1 MYYDPGWGSLQT
13 ALLLWPKRL
22 PQDCHPK
29 VNRHQNILR
38 YLTTMLLQHPLRHA
52 PVGDDEREHP
62 QDCRGKSKSGQEK
75 CRILSSVG
83 QTNCKS
89 TLIVV
94 LNKLACPALKKWIK
108 VSKTE
113 KKCLLKI
120 ALWISV
126 DMGDERTEGS
136 KREEVDPLWERAETP
151 CGKWLSHSG
160 VQEYFQN
167 WLSHAVVQEYF

>member
-83 QTNCKS
+83 QKNCKS
-89 TLIVV
+89 TLIVA
-94 LNKLACPALKKWIK
+94 LNILAWPALKRWIK
-108 VSKTE
+108 ISKTE
-113 KKCLLKI
+113 RICFLKNAAWILIVSLYGTTDKKCHPTSIEASCSYVTFLRASWHLK
-120 ALWISV
+120 
-126 DMGDERTEGS
+126 
-136 KREEVDPLWERAETP
+136 
-151 CGKWLSHSG
+151 
-160 VQEYFQN
+160 
-167 WLSHAVVQEYF
+167 

>member
-38 YLTTMLLQHPLRHA
+38 YLTTMFLQHPLRHA

-62 QDCRGKSKSGQEK
+62 QDSRGKSKSGQEK

-83 QTNCKS
+83 QKNCKS

-94 LNKLACPALKKWIK
+94 LNILACPALKKLIK
-108 VSKTE
+108 ISKTE
-113 KKCLLKI
+113 KRFFYEKSLLQY
-120 ALWISV
+120 LWIWR
-126 DMGDERTEGS
+126 MRGPRGPRGKT
-136 KREEVDPLWERAETP
+136 RLRA
-151 CGKWLSHSG
+151 
-160 VQEYFQN
+160 
-167 WLSHAVVQEYF
+167 

>member
-1 MYYDPGWGSLQT
+1 MSTRSQNSWQIKISFRNGWEKAPSIFGQARLTQLYFVTQLDDLSPLYWVLCIDHLHISNIQWTQKYSVTMHDDTGWGSLQT

-29 VNRHQNILR
+29 VNRHHNISR
-38 YLTTMLLQHPLRHA
+38 YLTIMLLQHPLRHA

-83 QTNCKS
+83 QKNCKS

-94 LNKLACPALKKWIK
+94 
-108 VSKTE
+108 
-113 KKCLLKI
+113 
-120 ALWISV
+120 
-126 DMGDERTEGS
+126 
-136 KREEVDPLWERAETP
+136 
-151 CGKWLSHSG
+151 
-160 VQEYFQN
+160 
-167 WLSHAVVQEYF
+167 